1 MFSLFLILF
10 FFFFWKEVGCKTGE
24 KKLNTSL
31 GLTEIWGVVG
41 LRERQVAMASFKHF
55 LMQLV

>member
-1 MFSLFLILF
+1 MFSLFLIL
-10 FFFFWKEVGCKTGE
+10 FFFWKEVGCKTGE
-24 KKLNTSL
+24 KKLNASL